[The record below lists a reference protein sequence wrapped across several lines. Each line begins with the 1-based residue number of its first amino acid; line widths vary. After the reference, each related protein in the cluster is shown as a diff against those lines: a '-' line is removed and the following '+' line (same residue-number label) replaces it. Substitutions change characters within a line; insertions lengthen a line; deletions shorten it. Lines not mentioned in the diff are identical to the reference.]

1 MKQAIFIKSLT
12 FSLRSEAYNL
22 IEAIT
27 DERNISKADWVRTAV
42 DAALE
47 KEKQA
52 GGPNNGE

>member
-1 MKQAIFIKSLT
+1 LKQAIFIKSLT

-52 GGPNNGE
+52 GGTK